1 VRAGCGRR
9 LVRCCRMADSRWWKD
24 LDAVLAAALP
34 AGSRILDAGCGD
46 GGLVDRLAELGFDA
60 VGVDP
65 AAPIHPRLLKER
77 VEEVTGL
84 GGFDAVTAVMSLHH
98 GDLEAVVR
106 ALARLVRPGGRL
118 FIFEFSWDLYDGRAA
133 DWLAWHDPSDADNS
147 VTSWRREHGGLH
159 TGAAIKRALRARF
172 EPAVE
177 VSRPYLA
184 RMLAR
189 DDLEAVEHALTDAQM
204 LPALGFWV
212 ISRQTA

>member
-1 VRAGCGRR
+1 MATLRRWSGRSRGLSAPAAGC
-9 LVRCCRMADSRWWKD
+9 S
-24 LDAVLAAALP
+24 
-34 AGSRILDAGCGD
+34 S
-46 GGLVDRLAELGFDA
+46 
-60 VGVDP
+60 
-65 AAPIHPRLLKER
+65 
-77 VEEVTGL
+77 
-84 GGFDAVTAVMSLHH
+84 SSS
-98 GDLEAVVR
+98 
-106 ALARLVRPGGRL
+106 PG
-118 FIFEFSWDLYDGRAA
+118 IYDGRAA
-133 DWLAWHDPSDADNS
+133 DWLARHDPSDADNS